1 MKHALSLTAF
11 GTVAGLLFCFYA
23 LPKYKILFIAV
34 ALCIG
39 IAALVISRLNRKI
52 RAEAAMAAVVFIS
65 AAVAGIYN
73 VIYTHVRVDAVKEL
87 IGQNV
92 QVSGTVVDVSGEGY
106 SRITLSSKI
115 NGVKCRMRFYNPEPI
130 EYGSEVT
137 LNALICEITDLEDML
152 YSYPDRRYVN
162 LDNVHVQKAEDA
174 KGLARAFAGIRIYSR
189 NVSQRLVSVCGK
201 DSGGIL
207 AAMLCGN
214 TSFVDKNIRTDMSR
228 AGVGHV
234 LAVSGLHVSVIAG
247 FIAIIMKRFGRI
259 ISFICSEA
267 VMLLFV
273 IFSGAKISSIRAL
286 IMMSVLLLSNL
297 LLQEYS
303 GKESIALCIML
314 MSVTNPYIVASPSF
328 ILSVSGVFG
337 AGTAASAVID
347 SYRIKS
353 KLLKAITVSACAAA
367 CTLPAVVCFFGEVSL
382 VSVAANLLLLP
393 LCSAALC
400 LSMIFAVMGCPAVLE
415 IIVRLASKLIE
426 IVTKVSGI
434 ISSLHISWIGVKCR
448 WITVVLVLLGTA
460 VVIIYLYSR
469 SVKSTTKA
477 AVAAYFAAIAVLI
490 CTAAIENHLVYM
502 NIETENGGFVC
513 TVSKGES
520 SVMIVSDEG
529 LFYTYTDSLSE
540 EDLSD
545 TELAIILKDSENG
558 NVVMKQMDS
567 DVQSYALSRCDD
579 TGIDISAF
587 GIEIKASPAAAEIIH
602 GGGRIFVASREKS
615 SDADV
620 SISVFDGVSVINDEN
635 GVDIVKGELEREF
648 RLEAGRGANNSDS

>member
-11 GTVAGLLFCFYA
+11 GTVIGLLFCFYA

-34 ALCIG
+34 ALCTG
-39 IAALVISRLNRKI
+39 IAALVIYLLNHKS

-65 AAVAGIYN
+65 VAVAGIYN
-73 VIYTHVRVDAVKEL
+73 VLYTHMRVDAVKEL
-87 IGQNV
+87 VGQNV
-92 QVSGTVVDVSGEGY
+92 QVSGTVVDVYGEGY
-106 SRITLSSKI
+106 CRITLSGRI
-115 NGVKCRMRFYNPEPI
+115 NGVKCRMSFYNPEPI

-137 LNALICEITDLEDML
+137 LSALIGEITDLEDML

-162 LDNVHVQKAEDA
+162 LDSVRVQKVEDA
-174 KGLARAFAGIRIYSR
+174 KGLAKAFAGIRIYSR

-201 DSGGIL
+201 ESGGIL

-214 TSFVDKNIRTDMSR
+214 TSYVDKDIRTDMSR

-247 FIAIIMKRFGRI
+247 FIAIVMKRFGRI

-267 VMLLFV
+267 VMVLFV

-286 IMMSVLLLSNL
+286 IMMSVLLFSNL

-303 GKESIALCIML
+303 GKESIALCIMI

-353 KLLKAITVSACAAA
+353 KLLQAITVSACAAA
-367 CTLPAVVCFFGEVSL
+367 CTLPAVVCFFSEVSL

-400 LSMIFAVMGCPAVLE
+400 LSMIFAVLGCPAVLE
-415 IIVRLASKLIE
+415 IIVRLAAKLIE
-426 IVTKVSGI
+426 IVTKISRR
-434 ISSLHISWIGVKCR
+434 ISSLNISWIGVKCR
-448 WITVVLVLLGTA
+448 WITVILVLLGTA
-460 VVIIYLYSR
+460 VVVIYLYSR

-540 EDLSD
+540 EDLSG

-558 NVVMKQMDS
+558 NIVMKQMDS

-587 GIEIKASPAAAEIIH
+587 GIEIKASPAAAEIVH

-615 SDADV
+615 SDADI

-635 GVDIVKGELEREF
+635 GVEIVRRELEREF
-648 RLEAGRGANNSDS
+648 RLEVGRGANNSDS

>member
-23 LPKYKILFIAV
+23 LPEYKFIFVAV
-34 ALCIG
+34 AFCIG
-39 IAALVISRLNRKI
+39 IAALVISRLNHKI
-52 RAEAAMAAVVFIS
+52 RAEAAVAAVVFIS
-65 AAVAGIYN
+65 AAVAGICN
-73 VIYTHVRVDAVKEL
+73 VFYTHTRVDAVKEL
-87 IGQNV
+87 VGQNV
-92 QVSGTVVDVSGEGY
+92 EVSGTVVDVSGEGY
-106 SRITLSSKI
+106 CRITLSGKI
-115 NGVKCRMRFYNPEPI
+115 NGVKCRMSFYNPEPI
-130 EYGSEVT
+130 EYGSNVT
-137 LNALICEITDLEDML
+137 LSALISEITDLEDML

-162 LDNVHVQKAEDA
+162 LDNVHVSGAEDA
-174 KGLARAFAGIRIYSR
+174 KGLAKAFAGIRIYSR
-189 NVSQRLVSVCGK
+189 NVSQRLISVCGK
-201 DSGGIL
+201 ESGGIL

-214 TSFVDKNIRTDMSR
+214 TSFVDRDIRTDMSR

-259 ISFICSEA
+259 VSFICSETIM
-267 VMLLFV
+267 VLFV

-400 LSMIFAVMGCPAVLE
+400 LSMIFAVMGCPVVLE
-415 IIVRLASKLIE
+415 IIVKIASKLIE
-426 IVTKVSGI
+426 IVTTVSGI
-434 ISSLHISWIGVKCR
+434 ISSLNITWIGVKCR
-448 WITVVLVLLGTA
+448 WITVILVLLGVL
-460 VVIIYLYSR
+460 VVMIYLYSR
-469 SVKSTTKA
+469 SIKSTTKA

-490 CTAAIENHLVYM
+490 CTAAIESHLVYM
-502 NIETENGGFVC
+502 NIETKNGGFVC

-520 SVMIVSDEG
+520 SAMIVSDEG
-529 LFYTYTDSLSE
+529 LFYTYTDSISK
-540 EDLSD
+540 EDLSG

-558 NVVMKQMDS
+558 SVIMKQMDS
-567 DVQSYALSRCDD
+567 DGQSYALSRCDD
-579 TGIDISAF
+579 TGIDVSVF
-587 GIEIKASPAAAEIIH
+587 GIEIKASPAAAEIVH
-602 GGGRIFVASREKS
+602 GGGRIYIASRENN

-620 SISVFDGVSVINDEN
+620 SISVFDGVSVINDED
-635 GVDIVKGELEREF
+635 GVWIVEGELEREF
-648 RLEAGRGANNSDS
+648 RLKARRGANYFDS

>member
-11 GTVAGLLFCFYA
+11 GMVAGLLFCFYA
-23 LPKYKILFIAV
+23 LPKYKIIFIAV
-34 ALCIG
+34 AFFIG
-39 IAALVISRLNRKI
+39 IAALVISRLNHKI

-65 AAVAGIYN
+65 VAVAGIYN
-73 VIYTHVRVDAVKEL
+73 VLYTHMRVDAVKEL
-87 IGQNV
+87 VGKNV
-92 QVSGTVVDVSGEGY
+92 QVSGTVVDVYGEGY
-106 SRITLSSKI
+106 CRITLSGKI
-115 NGVKCRMRFYNPEPI
+115 NDVKCRMRFYNPEPI

-137 LNALICEITDLEDML
+137 LNALISEITDLEDIL

-162 LDNVHVQKAEDA
+162 LDSVRVQKVEDA

-189 NVSQRLVSVCGK
+189 NVSQRLISVCGK
-201 DSGGIL
+201 ESGGIL

-214 TSFVDKNIRTDMSR
+214 TSFVDRDIRTDMSR

-259 ISFICSEA
+259 VSFICSETIM
-267 VMLLFV
+267 VLFV

-286 IMMSVLLLSNL
+286 IMMSVLLFSNL

-303 GKESIALCIML
+303 GKESIALCIMI

-353 KLLKAITVSACAAA
+353 KLLQAITVSACAAA
-367 CTLPAVVCFFGEVSL
+367 CTLPAVVCFFAEVSL

-400 LSMIFAVMGCPAVLE
+400 LSMIFAVLGCPAVLE
-415 IIVRLASKLIE
+415 IIVIIAAKLIE

-434 ISSLHISWIGVKCR
+434 ISSLNISWIGVKCK
-448 WITVVLVLLGTA
+448 WITVILVLLGVVV
-460 VVIIYLYSR
+460 VVIYLFSR

-477 AVAAYFAAIAVLI
+477 AIAAYFAAIAVLI
-490 CTAAIENHLVYM
+490 CTAAVENHLVYM
-502 NIETENGGFVC
+502 NIETKNGGFVC

-520 SVMIVSDEG
+520 SAMIVSDEG
-529 LFYTYTDSLSE
+529 LFYTYTDSISK
-540 EDLSD
+540 EDLSG

-558 NVVMKQMDS
+558 SVIMKQMDS
-567 DVQSYALSRCDD
+567 DGQSYALSRCDD
-579 TGIDISAF
+579 TGIDVSVF
-587 GIEIKASPAAAEIIH
+587 GIEIKASPAAAEIVH
-602 GGGRIFVASREKS
+602 GGGRIYIASRENN

-620 SISVFDGVSVINDEN
+620 SISVFDGVSVINDED
-635 GVDIVKGELEREF
+635 GVWIVEGELEREF
-648 RLEAGRGANNSDS
+648 RLKARRGANYFDS

>member
-11 GTVAGLLFCFYA
+11 GMVAGLLFCFYA
-23 LPKYKILFIAV
+23 LPKYKIIFIAV
-34 ALCIG
+34 AFFIG
-39 IAALVISRLNRKI
+39 IAALVISRLNHKI

-65 AAVAGIYN
+65 MTVAGIYN
-73 VIYTHVRVDAVKEL
+73 VFYTHTRVDAVKEL
-87 IGQNV
+87 VGQNV
-92 QVSGTVVDVSGEGY
+92 EVSGTVADVSGEGY
-106 SRITLSSKI
+106 CRITLSGRI
-115 NGVKCRMRFYNPEPI
+115 NGVKCRMSFYNPKPI

-137 LNALICEITDLEDML
+137 LNALISEITDLEDML

-162 LDNVHVQKAEDA
+162 LDSVRVQKVKDA
-174 KGLARAFAGIRIYSR
+174 KGLAKAFAGIRIYSR

-201 DSGGIL
+201 ESGGIL

-214 TSFVDKNIRTDMSR
+214 TSFVDRDIRTDMSR

-259 ISFICSEA
+259 VSFICSETIM
-267 VMLLFV
+267 VLFV

-286 IMMSVLLLSNL
+286 IMMSVLLFSNL

-303 GKESIALCIML
+303 GKESIALCIMI

-353 KLLKAITVSACAAA
+353 KLLQAITVSACAAA

-400 LSMIFAVMGCPAVLE
+400 LSMIFAVMGCPVVLE
-415 IIVRLASKLIE
+415 IIVKIASKLIE
-426 IVTKVSGI
+426 IVTTVSGI
-434 ISSLHISWIGVKCR
+434 ISSLNITWIGVKCR
-448 WITVVLVLLGTA
+448 WITVILVLLGVL
-460 VVIIYLYSR
+460 VVMIYLYSR
-469 SVKSTTKA
+469 SIKSTTKA

-490 CTAAIENHLVYM
+490 CTAAIESHLVYM
-502 NIETENGGFVC
+502 NIETKNGGFIC

-529 LFYTYTDSLSE
+529 LFYTYTDSMSN
-540 EDLSD
+540 EDLSG
-545 TELAIILKDSENG
+545 TELAIILKDSESG
-558 NVVMKQMDS
+558 DVVMKQMDS

-579 TGIDISAF
+579 TSIDVLVF
-587 GIEIKASPAAAEIIH
+587 GVEIKASPAGAEIVH
-602 GGGRIFVASREKS
+602 GGGRIFVASREKN
-615 SDADV
+615 SDADI
-620 SISVFDGVSVINDEN
+620 SISVFDGVSVINDKD
-635 GVDIVKGELEREF
+635 GVRVIEGEMEREF
-648 RLEAGRGANNSDS
+648 RLEVGRAANNSDS

>member
-11 GTVAGLLFCFYA
+11 GTVIGLLFCFYA

-34 ALCIG
+34 ALCTG
-39 IAALVISRLNRKI
+39 IAALVIYLLDHKS

-65 AAVAGIYN
+65 VAVAGIYN
-73 VIYTHVRVDAVKEL
+73 VLYTHMRVDAVKEL
-87 IGQNV
+87 VGKNV
-92 QVSGTVVDVSGEGY
+92 QVSGTVVDVYGEGY
-106 SRITLSSKI
+106 CRITLSGKI
-115 NGVKCRMRFYNPEPI
+115 NDVKCRMRFYNPEPI

-137 LNALICEITDLEDML
+137 LNALISEITDLEDIL

-162 LDNVHVQKAEDA
+162 LDSVRVQKVEDA

-189 NVSQRLVSVCGK
+189 NVLQRLVSVCGK
-201 DSGGIL
+201 ESGGIL

-214 TSFVDKNIRTDMSR
+214 TSFVDRDIRTDMSR

-259 ISFICSEA
+259 VSFICSEA
-267 VMLLFV
+267 VMVLFV

-286 IMMSVLLLSNL
+286 IMMSVLLFSNL

-303 GKESIALCIML
+303 GKESIALCIMI

-353 KLLKAITVSACAAA
+353 KLLQAITVSACASA

-393 LCSAALC
+393 LCSTALC
-400 LSMIFAVMGCPAVLE
+400 LSMIFAVLGCPSVLE
-415 IIVRLASKLIE
+415 IIVTIASKLIE

-434 ISSLHISWIGVKCR
+434 ISSLNISWIGVKCK
-448 WITVVLVLLGTA
+448 WITVILVLLGVVV
-460 VVIIYLYSR
+460 VVIYLFSR
-469 SVKSTTKA
+469 SIKSTTKA
-477 AVAAYFAAIAVLI
+477 AVAAYFTAIAVLI

-502 NIETENGGFVC
+502 NIETKNGGFVC

-529 LFYTYTDSLSE
+529 LFYTYTDSMSK
-540 EDLSD
+540 EDLSG

-558 NVVMKQMDS
+558 SVVMKQMDS
-567 DVQSYALSRCDD
+567 DGQSYALSRCDN
-579 TGIDISAF
+579 TGIDVSVF
-587 GIEIKASPAAAEIIH
+587 GIEIKASPAAAEIVH
-602 GGGRIFVASREKS
+602 GGGRIYIASRENN

-620 SISVFDGVSVINDEN
+620 SISVFDGVSVINDED
-635 GVDIVKGELEREF
+635 GVWIVEGELEREF
-648 RLEAGRGANNSDS
+648 RLKARRGANYFDS

>member
-11 GTVAGLLFCFYA
+11 GTVTGLLFCFYA

-34 ALCIG
+34 ALCTG
-39 IAALVISRLNRKI
+39 IAALVIYFLNHKS

-73 VIYTHVRVDAVKEL
+73 VLYTHVRVDAVKEL
-87 IGQNV
+87 VGKNV
-92 QVSGTVVDVSGEGY
+92 QVSGTVVDVYGEGY
-106 SRITLSSKI
+106 CRITLSGKI
-115 NGVKCRMRFYNPEPI
+115 NGVKCRMSFYNPEPI

-137 LNALICEITDLEDML
+137 LSALISEITDLEDML
-152 YSYPDRRYVN
+152 YSYPDRQYVN
-162 LDNVHVQKAEDA
+162 LDSVRVQKVEDA
-174 KGLARAFAGIRIYSR
+174 KGLAKAFSGIRIYSR

-201 DSGGIL
+201 ESGGIL

-214 TSFVDKNIRTDMSR
+214 TSFVDRDIRTDMSR
-228 AGVGHV
+228 AGIGHV

-267 VMLLFV
+267 VMVLFV

-286 IMMSVLLLSNL
+286 IMMSVLLFSNL

-303 GKESIALCIML
+303 GKESIALCIMI

-353 KLLKAITVSACAAA
+353 KLLQAITVSACAAA
-367 CTLPAVVCFFGEVSL
+367 CTLPAVVCFFAEVSL

-400 LSMIFAVMGCPAVLE
+400 LSMIFAVMGCPSVLE
-415 IIVRLASKLIE
+415 IIVTIASKLIE

-434 ISSLHISWIGVKCR
+434 ISSLNISWIGVKCR
-448 WITVVLVLLGTA
+448 WITVILVLLGVVV
-460 VVIIYLYSR
+460 VVIYLFSR
-469 SVKSTTKA
+469 SIKSTTKA
-477 AVAAYFAAIAVLI
+477 AIAAYFAAIAILI
-490 CTAAIENHLVYM
+490 CTAAVENHLVYM
-502 NIETENGGFVC
+502 NIETKNGGFVC

-529 LFYTYTDSLSE
+529 LFYTYTDSISK
-540 EDLSD
+540 EDLSG

-558 NVVMKQMDS
+558 SVIMKQMDS
-567 DVQSYALSRCDD
+567 DGQSYALSRCDD
-579 TGIDISAF
+579 TGIDVSVF
-587 GIEIKASPAAAEIIH
+587 GIEIKASPAAAEIVH
-602 GGGRIFVASREKS
+602 GGGRIYIASRENN

-620 SISVFDGVSVINDEN
+620 SISVFDGVSVINDED
-635 GVDIVKGELEREF
+635 GVWIVEGELEREF
-648 RLEAGRGANNSDS
+648 RLKARRGANYFDS